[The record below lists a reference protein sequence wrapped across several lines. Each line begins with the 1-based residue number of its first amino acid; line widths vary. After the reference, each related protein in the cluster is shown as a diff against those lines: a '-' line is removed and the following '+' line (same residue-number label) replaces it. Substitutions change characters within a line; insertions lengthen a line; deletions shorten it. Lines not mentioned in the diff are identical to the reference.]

1 MLLRRTLAGASTI
14 LLLGAVPA
22 SAQAG
27 TSVLDILGAPF
38 RWVGGQLVGGG
49 VDKLKGTLDATIQ
62 NVSKTAEYHED
73 RIEGAASR
81 LLTNAQ
87 GKVDD
92 SLKRAVDNVNHGLEE
107 RILQIK
113 TSADDS
119 IDRAIGKVDGSLAAR
134 LEQLDAIGSHLVADL
149 GTEVRTSLDK
159 ADAILRDRSQD
170 LDRMANDLVAHADQ
184 VLESRLAQI
193 DEIAGRR
200 LGNVDVIATKQRI
213 ALEEGALRVS
223 VLIGLV
229 SFVVFVVRKLWSE
242 FQKLPQAEWK
252 KVRGG
257 ARTMFVARRLAPA
270 LREPIA
276 AAVVGAA
283 VLFGLYQ
290 WLPMGARREAEELTR
305 LHQRQL
311 EASVTRLDYAR
322 ARFHASHLE
331 FLKPEDAARAGAT
344 ADKVALMRDLIARPT
359 MLATAEGLSTFDGR
373 VRAVERAIGPR
384 PDPDLLVLRALAK
397 WEVGQTRVEEY
408 EAASLAVRALRLSP
422 RGFALAPL
430 ARAYVETFLT
440 APYIPEETGVS
451 RDAAS
456 MDDFRDALVEAAPDR
471 ADSPFAPMAELAAL
485 MRKLERVSTHNY
497 VRMVEAQAKMVEAT
511 CRGLP
516 AETLTRL
523 RADRLKYAERV
534 VQAWTTFDKEL
545 RESSDLGGPLVLNI
559 FRLNDALLTRALW
572 IRERP
577 NDPAPAPRLEDIDN
591 KTATIALRLKLAP
604 ARIAWARRYQSLL
617 NGPAKQ
623 IVEFEETERFRTWER
638 WSIEFEQAMVAQQ
651 QAAEGPDEASAR
663 WRVVTAAS
671 FLGMYVEQSVQ
682 PGKDAE
688 TRPATFESRETDRAK
703 AGQTVSDVRDDRVER
718 VPYAL
723 LKAGA
728 LKGAPPSRTVAA
740 KRKGPAATPAACR
753 VEPGPVIVAPVDL
766 EEALR
771 ARGPRLI

>member
-14 LLLGAVPA
+14 LLLGAVPVTA
-22 SAQAG
+22 KAD
-27 TSVLDILGAPF
+27 VLDVLGAPF

-92 SLKRAVDNVNHGLEE
+92 SLKRVVDNVNHGLEE
-107 RILQIK
+107 RILQLK
-113 TSADDS
+113 TGADDS
-119 IDRAIGKVDGSLAAR
+119 IDRALSKVDGTLAAR
-134 LEQLDAIGSHLVADL
+134 LEQIDAIGSHLVEDL
-149 GTEVRTSLDK
+149 GSEVRKSLRE
-159 ADAILRDRSQD
+159 ADDILRKRSQD
-170 LDRMANDLVAHADQ
+170 LDRMANDLIAHADQ
-184 VLESRLAQI
+184 VLEGRIAQI

-200 LGNVDVIATKQRI
+200 LGNIDVIATKQRI
-213 ALEEGALRVS
+213 AFEESALRVS

-242 FQKLPQAEWK
+242 FQKMPEAEWK

-257 ARTMFVARRLAPA
+257 ARTILVAKRLAPA

-276 AAVVGAA
+276 AAVVGTA
-283 VLFGLYQ
+283 VLLGLYQ
-290 WLPMGARREAEELTR
+290 WLPMGAQREAQELTR

-331 FLKPEDAARAGAT
+331 FLAPEDAAKAGAT

-359 MLATAEGLSTFDGR
+359 MLATAEGLASFDAR
-373 VRAVERAIGPR
+373 VRAVERAMGPR
-384 PDPDLLVLRALAK
+384 PDADLLVMRALAK
-397 WEVGQTRVEEY
+397 WEVGQTRLEEY

-422 RGFALAPL
+422 RGFALMPL
-430 ARAYVETFLT
+430 ARAYVETFLL
-440 APYIPEETGVS
+440 APYMPEDTGVG

-456 MDDFRDALVEAAPDR
+456 MDDFRDALVEAAPDKS
-471 ADSPFAPMAELAAL
+471 DSPFAPMAELAAL
-485 MRKLERVSTHNY
+485 MRKLERTSTRNY
-497 VRMVEAQAKMVEAT
+497 VKMVEAQARMAQAICKGGSVEA
-511 CRGLP
+511 
-516 AETLTRL
+516 LTRL
-523 RADRLKYAERV
+523 RAERSRYAEAV
-534 VQAWTTFDKEL
+534 VQAWTTFDQEL
-545 RESSDLGGPLVLNI
+545 RASSSLGGPLVLNV
-559 FRLNDALLTRALW
+559 FRLNDAVLTRALW
-572 IRERP
+572 VKERP
-577 NDPAPAPRLEDIDN
+577 SDPAPAPRLEDIEH
-591 KTATIALRLKLAP
+591 KPETIGLRLRLAP
-604 ARIAWARRYQSLL
+604 ARIAWARRYQSLM

-638 WSIEFEQAMVAQQ
+638 WSIEFEQAIIAHELAV
-651 QAAEGPDEASAR
+651 EGPSETGAR

-671 FLGMYVEQSVQ
+671 FLGMYVDQ
-682 PGKDAE
+682 PPRPGD
-688 TRPATFESRETDRAK
+688 TRPARFDTREIEADKIAQQE
-703 AGQTVSDVRDDRVER
+703 ADLRDDRVER
-718 VPYAL
+718 VPYARI
-723 LKAGA
+723 KAGTLELSPPPSPVVK
-728 LKGAPPSRTVAA
+728 LKGQPAPAP
-740 KRKGPAATPAACR
+740 ACR
-753 VEPGPVIVAPVDL
+753 AAPKPVIVAPTKL